1 MTLKKIPAAAAL
13 SMTLLSAWLPVVAGQ
28 INAGRQPRQ
37 RRRLTEQIDNRR
49 TVLLPGTTHA
59 RIRQA
64 RDQGRVRADL
74 LMERA
79 ILALKSSP
87 EQEADLAGFL
97 AQQQDPSSPHYHQW
111 LTPKEFGER
120 FGVSGEDVSVV
131 RKWLETYGLHVDH
144 VAESRREIEFSGTA
158 QQIERAFST
167 EIHQYDS
174 NGETHV
180 ANATDISIPQALAGT
195 V

>member
-13 SMTLLSAWLPVVAGQ
+13 FMTLLSAWLPVVAGQ

-37 RRRLTEQIDNRR
+37 RRRLTEAIDNRR

-74 LMERA
+74 VMERA
-79 ILALKSSP
+79 ILALRSSP

-97 AQQQDPSSPHYHQW
+97 AQQRSEEHTSELQSPY
-111 LTPKEFGER
+111 
-120 FGVSGEDVSVV
+120 
-131 RKWLETYGLHVDH
+131 
-144 VAESRREIEFSGTA
+144 
-158 QQIERAFST
+158 
-167 EIHQYDS
+167 
-174 NGETHV
+174 
-180 ANATDISIPQALAGT
+180 
-195 V
+195 